1 MVRGAQRG
9 VMPGFGL
16 TLGCTLAY
24 LALIVLL
31 PLAALL
37 LKAGSMSWADYWAI
51 VSGPR
56 ALASYA

>member
-1 MVRGAQRG
+1 MRGARHG

-37 LKAGSMSWADYWAI
+37 L
-51 VSGPR
+51 
-56 ALASYA
+56 